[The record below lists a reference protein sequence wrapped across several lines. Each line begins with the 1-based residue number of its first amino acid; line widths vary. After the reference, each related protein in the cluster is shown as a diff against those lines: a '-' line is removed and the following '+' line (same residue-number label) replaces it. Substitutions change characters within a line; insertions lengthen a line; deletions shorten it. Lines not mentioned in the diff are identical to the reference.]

1 MSHDSDIITAKRDNF
16 KSLNPAGKG
25 AHTLRVIYIQ
35 EQCRIGLGR
44 KPPLIKHFTLHTVSY
59 NLHKLWATEPAWWWS
74 GWGIFIADDLWVIN
88 MQGKTRA
95 PVPPGWSVLLRES
108 ESRITKRPLHGESG
122 LGPLATACSWGTT
135 TENHPAP
142 CLHSVPRE
150 STAGTFTLPRPKE
163 HNSWH
168 AVGSP
173 CPFLPFEIGLFHAFM
188 RFKFTISNYYHQLSL
203 ASFTSPCMC
212 LYINMCT
219 HMFYIY
225 TWYIHVCT
233 YAHIRKCTYTH
244 KYIIRTYVFQLL
256 HMYLFG
262 RMVSL
267 HCCIFLFGNLL

>member
-1 MSHDSDIITAKRDNF
+1 MMIRLRYIYSRWFVGDKY
-16 KSLNPAGKG
+16 AGQDAGSSTPRLVRLAQGVRIENHKK
-25 AHTLRVIYIQ
+25 TLTW
-35 EQCRIGLGR
+35 RIR
-44 KPPLIKHFTLHTVSY
+44 S
-59 NLHKLWATEPAWWWS
+59 
-74 GWGIFIADDLWVIN
+74 
-88 MQGKTRA
+88 RA
-95 PVPPGWSVLLRES
+95 PGDSMFLRHNDGEPPCSVS
-108 ESRITKRPLHGESG
+108 
-122 LGPLATACSWGTT
+122 AQCSTWK
-135 TENHPAP
+135 HCWHIYPP
-142 CLHSVPRE
+142 P
-150 STAGTFTLPRPKE
+150 PKE

>member
-1 MSHDSDIITAKRDNF
+1 ME
-16 KSLNPAGKG
+16 NPVSGPWRQHVPEAQRRR
-25 AHTLRVIYIQ
+25 TTLLRV
-35 EQCRIGLGR
+35 CTVFHVKALLAHLPS
-44 KPPLIKHFTLHTVSY
+44 PP
-59 NLHKLWATEPAWWWS
+59 
-74 GWGIFIADDLWVIN
+74 
-88 MQGKTRA
+88 
-95 PVPPGWSVLLRES
+95 
-108 ESRITKRPLHGESG
+108 
-122 LGPLATACSWGTT
+122 
-135 TENHPAP
+135 
-142 CLHSVPRE
+142 
-150 STAGTFTLPRPKE
+150 PKE